1 MNNLPHFKTIEILKK
16 LTNGSIHRIEFKDCS
31 MMITGNH
38 LIIITNQYD
47 KSKYNNLTNHEWLVS
62 TTGDIFN
69 LSEIKAYKTT

>member
-1 MNNLPHFKTIEILKK
+1 
-16 LTNGSIHRIEFKDCS
+16 

-62 TTGDIFN
+62 TTSDVFN